1 MKNTNERNI
10 NNWSIKS
17 KYGEVITDRDKVI
30 LRWHEFYS
38 TLYYS
43 SRHVFTSYKESS
55 SMLPVT
61 PYEIEENALKK
72 LNKGNSTGPDNITSE
87 LLIAGG
93 PVLQTWLKFLIDNI
107 FKNRVIPDVSEI
119 VTLLQKGDPLDC
131 RDYRLMSLLS
141 FVFKLLMQVF
151 ILELKKDLIGALTI
165 EQASYQPGHS
175 IIEQIQTI

>member
-43 SRHVFTSYKESS
+43 SHHVFTSYKESS

-72 LNKGNSTGPDNITSE
+72 LNKGKSTGPDNITSE

-151 ILELKKDLIGALTI
+151 ILELKKI
-165 EQASYQPGHS
+165 
-175 IIEQIQTI
+175 

>member
-72 LNKGNSTGPDNITSE
+72 LNKGKSTGPDNITSE

-151 ILELKKDLIGALTI
+151 ILELKKI
-165 EQASYQPGHS
+165 
-175 IIEQIQTI
+175 

>member
-1 MKNTNERNI
+1 
-10 NNWSIKS
+10 
-17 KYGEVITDRDKVI
+17 
-30 LRWHEFYS
+30 
-38 TLYYS
+38 
-43 SRHVFTSYKESS
+43 
-55 SMLPVT
+55 MLPVT
-61 PYEIEENALKK
+61 PYEIENALKK
-72 LNKGNSTGPDNITSE
+72 LNKGNSTGPDNITSQ

-151 ILELKKDLIGALTI
+151 ILELKKI
-165 EQASYQPGHS
+165 
-175 IIEQIQTI
+175 

>member
-43 SRHVFTSYKESS
+43 RRHVFTSYKESS

-72 LNKGNSTGPDNITSE
+72 LNKGKSTGPDNITSE

-119 VTLLQKGDPLDC
+119 VTLLQKDDSLDC
-131 RDYRLMSLLS
+131 RDYRPMSLLS
-141 FVFKLLMQVF
+141 FVFKL
-151 ILELKKDLIGALTI
+151 
-165 EQASYQPGHS
+165 
-175 IIEQIQTI
+175 

>member
-17 KYGEVITDRDKVI
+17 KYDEVITDRDKVI

-43 SRHVFTSYKESS
+43 RRHVFTSYKESS
-55 SMLPVT
+55 SMLLVT

-72 LNKGNSTGPDNITSE
+72 LNKGKSTGPDNITSE

-151 ILELKKDLIGALTI
+151 ILELKKI
-165 EQASYQPGHS
+165 
-175 IIEQIQTI
+175 

>member
-43 SRHVFTSYKESS
+43 RRHVFTSYKESS

-72 LNKGNSTGPDNITSE
+72 LNKGKSTGPDNITSE

-151 ILELKKDLIGALTI
+151 ILELKKI
-165 EQASYQPGHS
+165 
-175 IIEQIQTI
+175 

>member
-43 SRHVFTSYKESS
+43 RRHVFTSYKESS

-61 PYEIEENALKK
+61 PHEIEENALKK
-72 LNKGNSTGPDNITSE
+72 LNKGKSTGPDNITSE

-151 ILELKKDLIGALTI
+151 ILELKKI
-165 EQASYQPGHS
+165 
-175 IIEQIQTI
+175 

>member
-30 LRWHEFYS
+30 LPWHEFYS

-55 SMLPVT
+55 SLLPVT
-61 PYEIEENALKK
+61 PYEIENALKK
-72 LNKGNSTGPDNITSE
+72 LNKGNSRGPDNITSE

-93 PVLQTWLKFLIDNI
+93 PILQTWLKFLIDNI

-119 VTLLQKGDPLDC
+119 VTILQKGDTLDC
-131 RDYRLMSLLS
+131 RDYRPMSPLS
-141 FVFKLLMQVF
+141 LVFKLLMQMF